1 MLWGEPGSFSW
12 KGQLP
17 YSGDKTRETYD
28 ILFADTKPC
37 VQEEQS
43 YHTDISYVSH
53 LGRRVFCGKDRYT
66 DTVKMIDSFLFDY
79 YMANDRYHN
88 MTIYKF
94 SFGVPKNEMRRIEG
108 RTLYA
113 PQKKIEKEFLKL
125 TGDMEY
131 CTEQGIGFLG
141 ESDRGKRHR
150 QRKCTA
156 AGLCERQ

>member
-1 MLWGEPGSFSW
+1 
-12 KGQLP
+12 
-17 YSGDKTRETYD
+17 
-28 ILFADTKPC
+28 
-37 VQEEQS
+37 
-43 YHTDISYVSH
+43 
-53 LGRRVFCGKDRYT
+53 
-66 DTVKMIDSFLFDY
+66 MIDSFLFDY

-141 ESDRGKRHR
+141 NQTEAKDTGRGNVLLQDFVSGSKG
-150 QRKCTA
+150 TPS
-156 AGLCERQ
+156 